1 MTRLSFRSKYTSLSF
16 SETSN
21 LPFHSLIFSPVLLYT
36 VTVRCRPPLKSLQM
50 LLPTRS
56 HPAQPENIAAIA
68 PTSATS
74 IVFFIFVFLS
84 FSSSAILNSRKE
96 VFHV

>member
-1 MTRLSFRSKYTSLSF
+1 
-16 SETSN
+16 
-21 LPFHSLIFSPVLLYT
+21 
-36 VTVRCRPPLKSLQM
+36 M

-74 IVFFIFVFLS
+74 IVFFILHIPFIFL
-84 FSSSAILNSRKE
+84 LCYTE
-96 VFHV
+96 